1 MKFTIGTV
9 SNSLDFAEDMN
20 LIKSS
25 ILYADDIEL
34 IGMAEYAIYKYL
46 PRQLNASKDLE
57 SLFKNFI
64 PLLQSVGTEESRQ
77 ALQQIDFATQ
87 QIKIL
92 APYLQKKKHR
102 DKKEILT
109 QIRFNQLE
117 RQAKEQLE
125 SHIDRL
131 ASGQGTKEL
140 SDLVARK
147 IVSVYDYRFNGFDTN
162 ELAGGYFANLMSVM
176 KNSLAYPLFDKA
188 STEAIRGVAQSKLL
202 DIGNTN
208 PEVLRHAGIASNILM
223 TLPTLKGASV
233 DELLALKK
241 EYSKPL
247 IQFRSAIYGFSE
259 QIKSLPWDDDFQY
272 DCLKLY
278 NTQVA
283 PSVAEINEV
292 LMDTSVLKNLGKQI
306 LTDEEIRKQSGYV
319 IGGLATAVTTTSSMV
334 DAMGAIKTL
343 IMGLSM
349 IVVSKEAFAGFMK
362 VASMAVKANDT
373 VKEKREKATSNSMYY
388 YYLASKL

>member
-147 IVSVYDYRFNGFDTN
+147 IVSVYDYGFNGFDTN

-278 NTQVA
+278 NTQVV

>member
-147 IVSVYDYRFNGFDTN
+147 IVSVYDYGFNGFDTN

-319 IGGLATAVTTTSSMV
+319 IGGLATAVTTMSSMV

>member
-147 IVSVYDYRFNGFDTN
+147 IVSVYDYGFNGFDTN

-278 NTQVA
+278 NTQVV

-292 LMDTSVLKNLGKQI
+292 MMDTSVLKNLGKQI

>member
-147 IVSVYDYRFNGFDTN
+147 IVSVYDYGFNGFDTN
-162 ELAGGYFANLMSVM
+162 ELAGGDFSNFMSGM

>member
-9 SNSLDFAEDMN
+9 SNSLDLAEDMN

-147 IVSVYDYRFNGFDTN
+147 IVSVYDYGFNGFDTN

>member
-147 IVSVYDYRFNGFDTN
+147 IVSVYDYGFNGFDTN

-176 KNSLAYPLFDKA
+176 KNSLAYPLIDKA

-278 NTQVA
+278 NTQVV

-292 LMDTSVLKNLGKQI
+292 MMDTSVLKNLGKQI

>member
-1 MKFTIGTV
+1 
-9 SNSLDFAEDMN
+9 
-20 LIKSS
+20 
-25 ILYADDIEL
+25 
-34 IGMAEYAIYKYL
+34 
-46 PRQLNASKDLE
+46 
-57 SLFKNFI
+57 
-64 PLLQSVGTEESRQ
+64 
-77 ALQQIDFATQ
+77 
-87 QIKIL
+87 
-92 APYLQKKKHR
+92 
-102 DKKEILT
+102 
-109 QIRFNQLE
+109 
-117 RQAKEQLE
+117 
-125 SHIDRL
+125 
-131 ASGQGTKEL
+131 
-140 SDLVARK
+140 
-147 IVSVYDYRFNGFDTN
+147 
-162 ELAGGYFANLMSVM
+162 
-176 KNSLAYPLFDKA
+176 
-188 STEAIRGVAQSKLL
+188 
-202 DIGNTN
+202 
-208 PEVLRHAGIASNILM
+208 M

>member
-34 IGMAEYAIYKYL
+34 IGMAEYAIYKYQ

-147 IVSVYDYRFNGFDTN
+147 IVSVYDYGFNGFDTN

>member
-147 IVSVYDYRFNGFDTN
+147 IVSVYDYGFNGFDTN

-349 IVVSKEAFAGFMK
+349 IVVSKEVFAGFMK

>member
-147 IVSVYDYRFNGFDTN
+147 IVSVYDYGFNGFDTN

-247 IQFRSAIYGFSE
+247 IQFRSTIYGFSE

>member
-147 IVSVYDYRFNGFDTN
+147 IVSVYDYGFNGFDTN

-343 IMGLSM
+343 IMGFSM

>member
-34 IGMAEYAIYKYL
+34 IGMAAYAIYKYL

-147 IVSVYDYRFNGFDTN
+147 IVSVYDYGFNGFDTN

>member
-147 IVSVYDYRFNGFDTN
+147 IVSVYDYGFNGFDTN
-162 ELAGGYFANLMSVM
+162 ELEGGYFANLMSVM

>member
-147 IVSVYDYRFNGFDTN
+147 IVSVYDYGFNGFDTN

>member
-1 MKFTIGTV
+1 VKFTIGTV

-147 IVSVYDYRFNGFDTN
+147 IVSVYDYGFNGFDTN

>member
-147 IVSVYDYRFNGFDTN
+147 IVSVYDYGFNGFDTN

-233 DELLALKK
+233 DELLAQKK

>member
-117 RQAKEQLE
+117 RQVKEQLE

-147 IVSVYDYRFNGFDTN
+147 IVSVYDYGFNGFDTN

>member
-109 QIRFNQLE
+109 KIRFNQLE

-147 IVSVYDYRFNGFDTN
+147 IVSVYDYGFNGFDTN

>member
-64 PLLQSVGTEESRQ
+64 PILQSVGTEESRQ

-147 IVSVYDYRFNGFDTN
+147 IVSVYDYGFNGFDTN

-278 NTQVA
+278 NTQVV

-292 LMDTSVLKNLGKQI
+292 MMDTSVLKNLGKQI

>member
-147 IVSVYDYRFNGFDTN
+147 IVSVYDYGFNGFDTN

-202 DIGNTN
+202 DIGNMN

>member
-77 ALQQIDFATQ
+77 ALQQIDFATH

-147 IVSVYDYRFNGFDTN
+147 IVSVYDYGFNGFDTN

-292 LMDTSVLKNLGKQI
+292 LMNTSVLKNLGKQI

>member
-147 IVSVYDYRFNGFDTN
+147 IVSVYDYGFNGFDTN
-162 ELAGGYFANLMSVM
+162 ELAGGYFVNLMSVM

>member
-102 DKKEILT
+102 DKKKILT

-147 IVSVYDYRFNGFDTN
+147 IVSVYDYGFNGFDTN

-319 IGGLATAVTTTSSMV
+319 IGGLAPAVTTTSSMV